1 VSSQQL
7 PAPPHPEGKT
17 VGAVWVVVVARGAR
31 GEKEVNFGELPS
43 SEQSMGS

>member
-1 VSSQQL
+1 VPSQQL
-7 PAPPHPEGKT
+7 PAPPTQKKKRR
-17 VGAVWVVVVARGAR
+17 GAVWVVVVARGAR